1 MADLFNKKI
10 LDKHLD
16 SYEID
21 DYERKLKVV
30 TDWQRNLKTLKGV
43 NEIGLQSAFLTGFFR
58 DILDYKSHDKADIDG
73 CYSFKNEPATEVDA
87 TRPDGTLG
95 LFNTTDKDNT
105 IAVIELKSPKHSLDE
120 KQKSRTGKDYGT
132 PVEQAFGYATKHD
145 GCQWVIVSNMI
156 EIRLYKYTRGQG
168 HYDSF
173 LIDSLDQEEN
183 FKKFNFLL
191 SKANLINPTGTS
203 LTFKL
208 SEETYQHEENI
219 STEFYNLYKQVR
231 INLFEHLKEN
241 NSDYEE
247 ELLLEKAQKFL
258 DRITFIC
265 FCEDLALLPA
275 DIIHKVIE
283 NTQKNEFTMS
293 QTPIWDGIRALFKY
307 VDQGNPS
314 LNINAYNGG
323 LFKADEVLDK
333 LLIKDEFFTVIDEIS
348 SYDFDSDLNVNILG
362 HIFEQSISDIEEI
375 KSDLQEDEYDKTE
388 SKRKK
393 DGIFYTPEYITKYI
407 VENSIGKYLEDIKQ
421 ELGYYELPEIEEGK
435 NASAKGRYK
444 KKHLEFYEQYE
455 ERLKNIK
462 VLDPACGSGAFLNQ
476 AFDYLFQEHQWIH
489 RQIEFIKDVHGQRS
503 IFGLAALHKDILQ
516 NNIYGVDLNAESV
529 EITKLSLWLKTA
541 SPNNPLANLDNNIK
555 CGNSLIDD
563 SEIVGDKA
571 FKWEEEFAE
580 IMDSGGFDV
589 VIGNPP
595 YVRTQYLSEID
606 KSYYSSNYMS
616 AKYGGYDIYTI
627 FVEKGHQLLNNSGY
641 LGYILPNKFFTAD
654 YAKGLRE
661 YLLRNNSVK
670 QIISFGDNQIF
681 DGISTYTCLLFLNN
695 SNPSFEYYEIKSN
708 VIVQNEL
715 SNLDKNSSNI
725 KFGDINYS
733 RLNIDEWILNSNT
746 YLNLLDKLNEFDKLE
761 KVAEELFQGVITS
774 ADTIYLFEKFE
785 FIDSQNIKVFSKEL
799 NQEVLLE
806 KDILRKVVRS
816 GDVKR
821 YNIKYTHLLL
831 YPYKFNKNNDLL
843 YSEQELKDKF
853 PLAYDYLKKVQ
864 TKLENR
870 ERGSFKDENW
880 FRFGR
885 TQNISKWEQS
895 KLMVPYMLNRLS
907 CSIDISNNY
916 YFVNVTTGGYGITL
930 KNENNYKIIS
940 LLLNSQLLDFYFKI
954 ISSRFRGGYF
964 GANKNSLISLPI
976 VIPNNQSIYNDKADI
991 MIKSNQKLTQ
1001 LKKSD
1006 FIDLITKYTSQTGQS
1021 LTEIVELDGFYNKIY
1036 SGRASKLR
1044 DITVTINDTILTLYV
1059 DKSSNGQYEL
1069 MKFEV
1074 KDKYQREYI
1083 KTYLENL
1090 TEEQLEQFNDNLSG
1104 NIVKK
1109 VLQIEI
1115 PDYDKYQVVRKVVNE
1130 WNSLQDEIQ
1139 TLEEKIATTDK
1150 EIDRMVYQLYELTE
1164 EEIAIVEESLDD

>member
-1 MADLFNKKI
+1 VADLFNKKI

-30 TDWQRNLKTLKGV
+30 TDWQRNLKTIVGV
-43 NEIGLQSAFLTGFFR
+43 NETRLQGAFLTGFFR
-58 DILDYKSHDKADIDG
+58 NVLGYSTLDQANEEGD
-73 CYSFKNEPATEVDA
+73 YSLEIEPTTEVDA
-87 TRPDGTLG
+87 THPDGSLG
-95 LFNTTDKDNT
+95 LFTTTDKKNKT
-105 IAVIELKSPKHSLDE
+105 VAVIELKSPKHSLDE

-145 GCQWVIVSNMI
+145 GCKWVIVSNMI

-168 HYDSF
+168 HYESF
-173 LIDSLDQEEN
+173 LISILDQEDN

-191 SKANLINPTGTS
+191 SKANLINPNGTS

-208 SEETYQHEENI
+208 SEETYQHEEDI
-219 STEFYNLYKQVR
+219 STEFYNLYKQIR

-241 NSDYEE
+241 NSDYEK
-247 ELLLEKAQKFL
+247 ELLLEKSQKFL

-265 FCEDLALLPA
+265 FCEDLGLLPN
-275 DIIHKVIE
+275 DIIHTIIE
-283 NTQKNEFTMS
+283 QQQSSFTLS
-293 QTPIWDGIRALFKY
+293 DTPIWDGMRALFKY
-307 VDQGNPS
+307 IDKGSPS
-314 LNINAYNGG
+314 HNINAYNGG
-323 LFKADEVLDK
+323 LFKADEVLHK
-333 LLIKDEFFTVIDEIS
+333 LIIKDEFFDVIDEIS

-375 KSDLQEDEYDKTE
+375 KADIQEDEYDKTE

-455 ERLKNIK
+455 EKLKDIK
-462 VLDPACGSGAFLNQ
+462 ILDPACGSGAFLNQ
-476 AFDYLFQEHQWIH
+476 AFDYLLQEHQWIH
-489 RQIEFIKDVHGQRS
+489 RQIEFIKNEYGQRS
-503 IFGLAALHKDILQ
+503 IFGLSALHKDILQ

-541 SPNNPLANLDNNIK
+541 SPNNPMANLDNNIK

-563 SEIVGDKA
+563 SEIAGDKA
-571 FKWEEEFAE
+571 FSWEEEFAE
-580 IMDSGGFDV
+580 IMENGGFDV

-595 YVRTQYLSEID
+595 YIRTQYLSEID
-606 KSYYSSNYMS
+606 KNYYSSNYMS

-627 FVEKGHQLLNNSGY
+627 FVEKGHQLLNKSGY

-661 YLLRNNSVK
+661 YLLENNSVK

-695 SNPSFEYYEIKSN
+695 SNPYFEYYEIKSN
-708 VIVQNEL
+708 VTVQNEL

-761 KVAEELFQGVITS
+761 EVAEELFQGVITS
-774 ADTIYLFEKFE
+774 ADTVYLFEEFE

-821 YNIKYTHLLL
+821 YNIRYTHLLL
-831 YPYKFNKNNDLL
+831 YPYKFNKNNALL
-843 YSEQELKDKF
+843 YSEQELKEEF

-870 ERGSFKDENW
+870 ERGAFKDENW

-885 TQNISKWEQS
+885 TQNISKWEQN
-895 KLMVPYMLNRLS
+895 KLMVPYMLNRLA
-907 CSIDISNNY
+907 CSIDFSNNY

-930 KNENNYKIIS
+930 KNEDNYKINS
-940 LLLNSQLLDFYFKI
+940 LLLNSKLLDFYFKI
-954 ISSRFRGGYF
+954 VSSKFRGGYF
-964 GANKNSLISLPI
+964 GANKNSLTLPQF
-976 VIPNNQSIYNDKADI
+976 VRHPVKRYNRSSGGATIGRK
-991 MIKSNQKLTQ
+991 KKKLYRRVQK
-1001 LKKSD
+1001 
-1006 FIDLITKYTSQTGQS
+1006 
-1021 LTEIVELDGFYNKIY
+1021 
-1036 SGRASKLR
+1036 RCC
-1044 DITVTINDTILTLYV
+1044 
-1059 DKSSNGQYEL
+1059 
-1069 MKFEV
+1069 
-1074 KDKYQREYI
+1074 
-1083 KTYLENL
+1083 
-1090 TEEQLEQFNDNLSG
+1090 
-1104 NIVKK
+1104 
-1109 VLQIEI
+1109 
-1115 PDYDKYQVVRKVVNE
+1115 
-1130 WNSLQDEIQ
+1130 
-1139 TLEEKIATTDK
+1139 
-1150 EIDRMVYQLYELTE
+1150 
-1164 EEIAIVEESLDD
+1164 